1 MKRTQQWHDNHME
14 KGVMGNRQGKL
25 RQRAD
30 KDADDERELELEVVT
45 TRKDR
50 KETPNQNNVST
61 PRSHNVYRSILV
73 KNQTLQADE
82 AAGRHRAPGW
92 GSGKAGQGQP
102 GRAG

>member
-1 MKRTQQWHDNHME
+1 
-14 KGVMGNRQGKL
+14 MGNRQGKL

-61 PRSHNVYRSILV
+61 L
-73 KNQTLQADE
+73 
-82 AAGRHRAPGW
+82 
-92 GSGKAGQGQP
+92 
-102 GRAG
+102 